1 MSLPLDPERV
11 LGALAR
17 ARRDEIAYYLASIV
31 ESSDDA
37 ILTINLD
44 GIITSWN
51 TGAERL
57 YGYTAEEAIGK
68 RTMMLIPLNRHDEEP
83 AMLERIKRGEHVEH
97 YETVRQRKQGQL
109 IDVSLTVSPIK
120 NGQGKIIGA
129 SKISRDISER
139 KSAQDLQQFLIREL
153 EHRAKNLFAVIQ
165 SIVNRTLIEGQT
177 LAGAKEVLIGR
188 LNALAHAHSLL
199 AEAAWR
205 GAPLAEIIQR
215 ELAGFSQRFNLS
227 GCNIV
232 LNTLAAQQFALAV
245 HELATNAAK
254 YGALSV
260 PNGRVSIECDVQRA
274 NGDESFTFLW
284 KETGG
289 PTVSEPERKGFGS
302 AILLDGAR
310 QFGAHVALN
319 YEPEGL
325 RYELRF
331 PLSAVEAANEAS
343 ADALR
348 AI

>member
-1 MSLPLDPERV
+1 MSLPFHPERV

-68 RTMMLIPLNRHDEEP
+68 RTIMLIPLNRHDEEP

-139 KSAQDLQQFLIREL
+139 KHAQDLQQFLIREL

-205 GAPLAEIIQR
+205 GAPLAEIIKR
-215 ELAGFSQRFNLS
+215 ELAGFSQRFYLS
-227 GCNIV
+227 GCDIV
-232 LNTLAAQQFALAV
+232 LNTPAAQQFALAV

-260 PNGRVSIECDVQRA
+260 PNGRVSIECDVRRA

-289 PTVSEPERKGFGS
+289 PTVSAP
-302 AILLDGAR
+302 
-310 QFGAHVALN
+310 
-319 YEPEGL
+319 
-325 RYELRF
+325 
-331 PLSAVEAANEAS
+331 AACRS
-343 ADALR
+343 RDA
-348 AI
+348 